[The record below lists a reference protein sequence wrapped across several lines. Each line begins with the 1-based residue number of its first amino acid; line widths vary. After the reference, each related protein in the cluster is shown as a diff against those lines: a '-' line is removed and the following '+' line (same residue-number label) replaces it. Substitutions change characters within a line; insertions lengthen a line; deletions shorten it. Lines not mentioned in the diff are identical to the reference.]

1 MSTEPRATSRESK
14 NQAGFHHVIL
24 IVAVVVIGLVGF
36 GGWRVYKLKSQS
48 ETTFQVTD
56 SQTGKSE
63 KVTWARTQDGWKVSG
78 TPPACPKPL
87 VKLPVDISLATSILY
102 PGQTRG
108 GDFKAHGGFRF
119 DNQKD
124 NSVSV
129 TAPLD
134 AELAYASRYI
144 EMGELQYMFDFIAP
158 CGYTYRFDH
167 LLALGAQFQA
177 VADKLPPAKENDSRT
192 STVNPKIP
200 IKAGET
206 IATQVGMNKDRL
218 NVFFD
223 WGLYDMRSKNQASKD
238 AAWAAAHPFSNA
250 QHGVCLFDLMS
261 ADEEAKVRALPA
273 SDSDSGTTSDFCKSE

>member
-1 MSTEPRATSRESK
+1 MGIKEQEGFGHLWLLLIPLLVAEIGFAGWRIRDMKSK
-14 NQAGFHHVIL
+14 N
-24 IVAVVVIGLVGF
+24 
-36 GGWRVYKLKSQS
+36 
-48 ETTFQVTD
+48 ETTFSTENA
-56 SQTGKSE
+56 QTGKSE

-78 TPPACPKPL
+78 TPPACPNPL

-124 NSVSV
+124 NNVSV

-134 AELAYASRYI
+134 AELVYASRYI
-144 EMGELQYMFDFIAP
+144 EMGELQYMLDFIAP

-167 LLALGAQFQA
+167 LLALGPQFQA

-192 STVNPKIP
+192 STVNPKVP
-200 IKAGET
+200 VKAGET
-206 IATQVGMNKDRL
+206 IATQIGMNKNRL

-250 QHGVCLFDLMS
+250 QHGVCWFDLLR
-261 ADEEAKVRALPA
+261 DDDEAKVRALPA
-273 SDSDSGTTSDFCKSE
+273 SDSNSGSTSDFCKSE

>member
-1 MSTEPRATSRESK
+1 M
-14 NQAGFHHVIL
+14 IL
-24 IVAVVVIGLVGF
+24 IVTVVVIGLVGF
-36 GGWRVYKLKSQS
+36 AGWRVYKLKSQS

-124 NSVSV
+124 NSVTVS
-129 TAPLD
+129 APLD
-134 AELAYASRYI
+134 AELVYASRYI
-144 EMGELQYMFDFIAP
+144 EMGELQYMLDFIAP

-167 LLALGAQFQA
+167 LLALDSKFQA
-177 VADKLPPAKENDSRT
+177 VADKLPEAKENDSRT
-192 STVNPKIP
+192 TSISPSVPV
-200 IKAGET
+200 KAGET
-206 IATQVGMNKDRL
+206 IATQIGMNKSRL

-223 WGLYDMRSKNQASKD
+223 CGVYDMRTKNQASMD
-238 AAWAAAHPFSNA
+238 ADWAAAHNFPSA
-250 QHGVCLFDLMS
+250 QHGVCWFDLLT
-261 ADEEAKVRALPA
+261 ADEEAKVRTLPA
-273 SDSDSGTTSDFCKSE
+273 SDSNSGMTSDFCKTE